1 MHQHEFDRPSQLPVS
16 LKPGEEH
23 AFDLLLAKE
32 PQSAKVHVAVVL
44 RAEARVD
51 DVAIVRFND
60 GSPDARPVH
69 QPGPADAQTLLF
81 GIPPS
86 VMRDGP
92 NRIVIRNGPEPIRV
106 VAFEVRIDR

>member
-1 MHQHEFDRPSQLPVS
+1 MHQHEFDRPSQLPVG

-23 AFDLLLAKE
+23 TFDLLLAKE

-60 GSPDARPVH
+60 GSPDSRPVH

-81 GIPPS
+81 RVPPS

-92 NRIVIRNGPEPIRV
+92 NRIVIRNGLQPDPR
-106 VAFEVRIDR
+106 DRL